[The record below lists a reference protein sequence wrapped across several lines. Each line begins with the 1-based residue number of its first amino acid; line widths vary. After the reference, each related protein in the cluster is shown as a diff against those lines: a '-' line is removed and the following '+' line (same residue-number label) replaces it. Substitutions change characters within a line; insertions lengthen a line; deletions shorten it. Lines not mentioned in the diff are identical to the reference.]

1 MTATAAMVSLFADRA
16 CDTQA
21 PYSQKLIGLGTN
33 SEIPDLDHSQDVTIA
48 VLEGLGNLAV
58 GDRTVTLQ
66 PGVFVFIPAGI
77 PRTLKAETTLNLL
90 LINSEAD
97 PDMSESAW
105 LMNFQF

>member
-1 MTATAAMVSLFADRA
+1 MTATAAMVSLFADRP

-21 PYSQKLIGLGTN
+21 PYSQKLMNLYPN
-33 SEIPDLDHSQDVTIA
+33 SEIPDLDNSQDVTIT

-77 PRTLKAETTLNLL
+77 PRTLKVETTLNLL
-90 LINSEAD
+90 LINCEAD
-97 PDMSESAW
+97 PEMSESAW
-105 LMNFQF
+105 LMNFQL

>member
-1 MTATAAMVSLFADRA
+1 MTATAAMSASADRT
-16 CDTQA
+16 CDTQP
-21 PYSQKLIGLGTN
+21 PYSQKLMSLGKN

-90 LINSEAD
+90 LINCEAD

>member
-1 MTATAAMVSLFADRA
+1 MTATAAMVSLFADRI
-16 CDTQA
+16 CETQ
-21 PYSQKLIGLGTN
+21 PPSIQKPIGLGTN
-33 SEIPDLDHSQDVTIA
+33 SEIPDLDHSQDMTIA

-97 PDMSESAW
+97 PDLSESAW

>member
-1 MTATAAMVSLFADRA
+1 MTAAALVPLFADRT
-16 CDTQA
+16 CDTQP
-21 PYSQKLIGLGTN
+21 PYSQKLMSLGTN
-33 SEIPDLDHSQDVTIA
+33 SEIPDLDRSQDVTIA

-77 PRTLKAETTLNLL
+77 PRNLKVETTLNLL
-90 LINSEAD
+90 LINCEAD

>member
-1 MTATAAMVSLFADRA
+1 MTATAAMVSLFADRT
-16 CDTQA
+16 CDTQP
-21 PYSQKLIGLGTN
+21 PYSQKLMSLGKN
-33 SEIPDLDHSQDVTIA
+33 SEIPDLDNSQDVTIA

-66 PGVFVFIPAGI
+66 PGVFVFVPAGI

-90 LINSEAD
+90 LINTEAD

-105 LMNFQF
+105 LINF

>member
-1 MTATAAMVSLFADRA
+1 MTATAAMVSLFADRT
-16 CDTQA
+16 CDTQ
-21 PYSQKLIGLGTN
+21 PPSSQKLMNLSAN
-33 SEIPDLDHSQDVTIA
+33 SEIPDLDNSQDVTIA

-90 LINSEAD
+90 LINSDAD
-97 PDMSESAW
+97 PDLSESAW
-105 LMNFQF
+105 LMNFQL